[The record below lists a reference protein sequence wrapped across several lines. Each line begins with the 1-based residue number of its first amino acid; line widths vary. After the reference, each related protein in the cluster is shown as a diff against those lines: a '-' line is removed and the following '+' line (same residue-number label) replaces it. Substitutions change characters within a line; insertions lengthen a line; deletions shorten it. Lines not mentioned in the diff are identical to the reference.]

1 MGKRLEEAVAIAR
14 SLERELELSFTE
26 PPERNASRGGG
37 GIPEERSGA
46 HCSPGLACR
55 TEPPA
60 LPLPLWG
67 SLSWA
72 VLSAASETA
81 DDPSARLSPEALPPL
96 AALLSNLVFGHTW
109 ESG

>member
-1 MGKRLEEAVAIAR
+1 MEEAVGIAR
-14 SLERELELSFTE
+14 SLERELESSFIE
-26 PPERNASRGGG
+26 PPDQNASRGGG

-46 HCSPGLACR
+46 HCSLGPACG
-55 TEPPA
+55 TEPPE

-72 VLSAASETA
+72 VLSAASEA
-81 DDPSARLSPEALPPL
+81 GNDPSASLSPEALPPL
-96 AALLSNLVFGHTW
+96 TALLSNLVFGHTW